1 MTPKQGL
8 NLRERIEMTR
18 VYRLLLLILAFLPL
32 ASVSL
37 AAKAQ
42 LMADEITNKPSVEV
56 LRDLFET
63 QSFSVDFYFELNE
76 LGISKWEDLE
86 QVKDENMKLKLN
98 EMFSDE
104 IKDFVVSR
112 KVSGF

>member
-1 MTPKQGL
+1 
-8 NLRERIEMTR
+8 MTR
-18 VYRLLLLILAFLPL
+18 VYRSFLLILAFLPL

-63 QSFSVDFYFELNE
+63 QSFSVDFYQELNE
-76 LGISKWEDLE
+76 LGLSNWEDLE
-86 QVKDENMKLKLN
+86 QVQDDGTKARIKEMFKDELKG
-98 EMFSDE
+98 
-104 IKDFVVSR
+104 FVIGRKISR
-112 KVSGF
+112 L